1 MNKPRFIS
9 HSSVVELL
17 ACFQFCI
24 TLNRSIMHQ
33 FSLGIHLGGLLLDH
47 SIGLYVGLDD
57 KVSTRLFGYTKE
69 KKIPNNKTSNQ
80 KQKYLKTKKS
90 FSLTQNNPIAS
101 ADRICILKLIH
112 LKLHAAYLNLSAGQI
127 QHIGC
132 PKHVFSP
139 QKIRSFDVY
148 LFLFFNKLMFKNQEV
163 LNQKTLAFKF
173 PASLK
178 KKQNIWPTFPQ
189 SNYRLEIGSS
199 HCIYTGLRFPLC
211 KLLTS
216 CQFSLTLCGLH
227 RHENPALPFD
237 QLIKVIHISL
247 YI

>member
-47 SIGLYVGLDD
+47 SIGLYVVLDD
-57 KVSTRLFGYTKE
+57 KVSTRLFSYTRE
-69 KKIPNNKTSNQ
+69 KKIPSNKTSNQ

-101 ADRICILKLIH
+101 VDRIYILKLIH

-139 QKIRSFDVY
+139 RKSGHLLFAYFCFLINQCLKIRRFYIRKLQLSSF
-148 LFLFFNKLMFKNQEV
+148 Q
-163 LNQKTLAFKF
+163 F
-173 PASLK
+173 PL

-189 SNYRLEIGSS
+189 SNYRLEIGRS
-199 HCIYTGLRFPLC
+199 HCIYTGLRLPLC
-211 KLLTS
+211 KLLTP